1 MYKRLYSDGAV
12 QLSRDFSVQVLQGM
26 CVGGGTVVN
35 NGVCFDPPDEALMTW
50 SRPPFASGLTAGAL
64 RPALDDVRRLLQ
76 VDSLTHVRR
85 NPAGRLL
92 SGPAERLRERGA
104 VERHGS
110 VDANIAGGCY
120 GCGYCN
126 IGCAYGKKL
135 SVLDWVLPRAQARHP
150 GRLQIVSE
158 CQATRILRSGS
169 RATGV
174 RCRLG
179 DGRKITVRAR
189 RALVVAAGAIHSS
202 RLLLRSR
209 IGGGQVGRG
218 FGANLASFMTAEFDS
233 RLDAFDS
240 LQLGDYIQP
249 PRGAGYV
256 IESIFN
262 PVMTQSLLMPG
273 WFEDHERNM
282 SRYAHM
288 TCAGVLL
295 GTGRGNRVRRFAD
308 LLTSSEFDLT
318 LTRGELER
326 LVIGL
331 KQAGSLLLEAGAE
344 RVMPATFHLV
354 EASRPDELSRLD
366 EVVRDSSDIS
376 LTTAHPQGGNAVSSD
391 PRYGV
396 VGPDLGVHGC
406 DNLYVCDA
414 SVFPTPIGV
423 NPQLTVMAVAR
434 LAAERLAL
442 S

>member
-1 MYKRLYSDGAV
+1 
-12 QLSRDFSVQVLQGM
+12 
-26 CVGGGTVVN
+26 
-35 NGVCFDPPDEALMTW
+35 MTW
-50 SRPPFASGLTAGAL
+50 SRPPFSSELTPGAL
-64 RPALDDVRRLLQ
+64 RPALKDVRGLLR
-76 VDSLTHVRR
+76 VEPLTGVRR

-92 SGPAERLRERGA
+92 SGPAERARERGTLERYGP
-104 VERHGS
+104 VE
-110 VDANIAGGCY
+110 ANIEAGCY

-135 SVLDWVLPRAQARHP
+135 SMLDWVLPRAQARNR
-150 GRLQIVSE
+150 GRLRIVSE

-174 RCRLG
+174 RCRLS
-179 DGRKITVRAR
+179 DGRKVTVRAR

-218 FGANLASFMTAEFDS
+218 FGANVASFMTAEFGS
-233 RLDAFDS
+233 RVNAFDA
-240 LQLGDYIQP
+240 LQLGDYFKP
-249 PRGAGYV
+249 PHGAGYV

-262 PVMTQSLLMPG
+262 PVMTQSLQMPG

-295 GTGRGNRVRRFAD
+295 GTGRDNHVRRFAD
-308 LLTSSEFDLT
+308 LVTSSEFDLT

-326 LVIGL
+326 LLAGL

-354 EASRPDELSRLD
+354 EITRPDQLGRLD
-366 EVVRDSSDIS
+366 EVVRDASDIS
-376 LTTAHPQGGNAVSSD
+376 LTTAHPQGGNAVSSE
-391 PRYGV
+391 RRHGV
-396 VGPDLGVHGC
+396 VGSKLAVHGF

-414 SVFPTPIGV
+414 SVFPTPVGV

-434 LAAERLAL
+434 LAAERLTL